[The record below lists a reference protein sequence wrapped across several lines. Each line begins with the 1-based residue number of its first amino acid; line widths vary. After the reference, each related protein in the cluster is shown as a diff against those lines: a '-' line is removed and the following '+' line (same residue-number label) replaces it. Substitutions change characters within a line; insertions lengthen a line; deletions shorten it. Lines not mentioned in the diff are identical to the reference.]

1 MGLFL
6 QTILFPEGDNPK
18 CQTFFKICTEDSQ
31 MWIQPDECRWHLF
44 DKGPAVLLN
53 DGCYG
58 GKVVAERMSSLLE
71 SPVMML
77 SIYNG
82 EFWSYCLWEKKEEI
96 DSFSSLAGYSEVKK
110 SFHKPGN
117 AKIIKRCFGVSEEQV
132 ERYLI
137 PWDEEEIGVSAYD
150 TDKSVVGDCWQMVDF
165 MKALGFDFDL
175 LCPPKER
182 FNRTLSTTCTTPSYQ
197 TATPNQSSQI
207 PDTPILPNALTDRF
221 YALCQAV
228 ESEHICP
235 KITELF
241 AQEKYQEI
249 VSVLTDAV
257 KTSPDNH
264 SLYLLRAFCWNQMEG
279 KACGLSRKPD
289 MDRDLTKVLE
299 LDPDNIMALRG
310 RCPTAATTHRCKRHI
325 QDLTRLIELDS
336 DNISLYQLDRA
347 YRWHWTGDDENARK
361 DLEAILDRGNLWTVD
376 LTYLCQE
383 LNVRGMG

>member
-6 QTILFPEGDNPK
+6 QTILFPEGDNLK

-77 SIYNG
+77 SIYDG

-117 AKIIKRCFGVSEEQV
+117 AKIIKQCFGVSEEQV

-182 FNRTLSTTCTTPSYQ
+182 FIRTLSATCTTPSYQ
-197 TATPNQSSQI
+197 TATPNQSSFSKL
-207 PDTPILPNALTDRF
+207 PDTRHSHSAK
-221 YALCQAV
+221 
-228 ESEHICP
+228 CP
-235 KITELF
+235 
-241 AQEKYQEI
+241 Y
-249 VSVLTDAV
+249 
-257 KTSPDNH
+257 
-264 SLYLLRAFCWNQMEG
+264 
-279 KACGLSRKPD
+279 
-289 MDRDLTKVLE
+289 
-299 LDPDNIMALRG
+299 
-310 RCPTAATTHRCKRHI
+310 
-325 QDLTRLIELDS
+325 
-336 DNISLYQLDRA
+336 
-347 YRWHWTGDDENARK
+347 
-361 DLEAILDRGNLWTVD
+361 
-376 LTYLCQE
+376 
-383 LNVRGMG
+383 